1 MRPHVISHIGASLD
15 GRLDWGVS
23 DQGLYYEL
31 VARFKA
37 DAMLSG
43 SNTLL
48 TAYAGRE
55 TPPEGPEAF
64 EPALPADPADT
75 RERLVVVD
83 SRARLRGL
91 WHVLRRE
98 PWWRDPVVLVS
109 RATPRDYLDYLAER
123 HVACIE
129 AGDREVDLAAALA
142 ELSALYDVKTVRVD
156 SGGILNGVLLR
167 ADLIDEVS
175 VLLMPCLV
183 GGSSARGMFVAPD
196 LASAEGVARLK
207 LLGVEPMRGDA
218 LWLRY
223 EVVKENRG

>member
-1 MRPHVISHIGASLD
+1 MLPRVISHIGASLD

-23 DQGLYYEL
+23 DEGLYYEL
-31 VARFKA
+31 VACLKA

-48 TAYAGRE
+48 TAYASRE
-55 TPPEGPEAF
+55 APPEGPEAF
-64 EPALPADPADT
+64 EPDSPAAPDDT

-98 PWWRDPVVLVS
+98 PWWRDPVALVS
-109 RATPRDYLDYLAER
+109 HGTPRDYLEHLAQR
-123 HVACIE
+123 HVAYIE
-129 AGDREVDLAAALA
+129 AGEDQVDLAAALE
-142 ELSALYDVKTVRVD
+142 ELNARYGVKTVRVD
-156 SGGILNGVLLR
+156 SGGILNGILLR
-167 ADLIDEVS
+167 AGLIDEVS

-183 GGSSARGMFVAPD
+183 GGNSPRSMFVAPD
-196 LASAEGVARLK
+196 LASAGGVTRLK
-207 LLGVEPMRGDA
+207 LLNVERMRGDV

-223 EVVKENRG
+223 EVTRPA